1 MKISDYNKAVK
12 ANKENLIN
20 EETATDAELYQHLD
34 GV

>member
-20 EETATDAELYQHLD
+20 EETATDAELCQHLD